1 MKALQIKVCGITNI
15 SEAQALDATGVNYI
29 GFIFY
34 APSKRYVLGKLQLAA
49 IKAFKPLQAKKVGV
63 FVNEPIESLVNTVMA
78 TGLDMVQLHGDE
90 DEAYYKTLRNR
101 FVELGKVEA
110 NQETID
116 TKTPIEII
124 KVFRVGDKMPELTP
138 FESVADYYL
147 FDTDSKL
154 YGGTGAHFNWELL
167 KGNPIDKPYFL
178 SGGIGPNDLG
188 GIEVMQQTKAGKTLM
203 ALDVNSQF
211 ELAPGEKDLEKIKT
225 FIHALI

>member
-1 MKALQIKVCGITNI
+1 
-15 SEAQALDATGVNYI
+15 
-29 GFIFY
+29 
-34 APSKRYVLGKLQLAA
+34 
-49 IKAFKPLQAKKVGV
+49 LQAKKVGV
-63 FVNEPIESLVNTVMA
+63 FVNEPIESLVNIVMA
-78 TGLDMVQLHGDE
+78 TGLDMLQLHGDE

-101 FVELGKVEA
+101 FDELGKVEA
-110 NQETID
+110 NQEMID

-124 KVFRVGDKMPELTP
+124 KVFRVGDKMPAI
-138 FESVADYYL
+138 ESFSSLADYYL
-147 FDTDSKL
+147 FDTDSQL